1 LAESPRPCSGGGGC
15 GRTSSFFHP
24 ADIGAAKPASARL
37 SASMMWLSVHFDRFM
52 AELPFSEKILL
63 LIARFGGGLPLI
75 LILLM
80 PNISRNRFPKAA

>member
-1 LAESPRPCSGGGGC
+1 
-15 GRTSSFFHP
+15 
-24 ADIGAAKPASARL
+24 
-37 SASMMWLSVHFDRFM
+37 MMWLSVHFDRFM